1 MRQDIYEA
9 RRQQLIKQIR
19 GERAKIMQE
28 EINGVWSADYVEI
41 DPDQLLDGTNVRTKS
56 GHGKRNR
63 SQASQDANSVGSPS
77 RKGGKS
83 SMIEKEMAQLEKIK
97 AR

>member
-41 DPDQLLDGTNVRTKS
+41 DPDGTNVRTKS

>member
-1 MRQDIYEA
+1 
-9 RRQQLIKQIR
+9 
-19 GERAKIMQE
+19 
-28 EINGVWSADYVEI
+28 
-41 DPDQLLDGTNVRTKS
+41 LDGTNVRTKS

-83 SMIEKEMAQLEKIK
+83 SMIEKEMA
-97 AR
+97 